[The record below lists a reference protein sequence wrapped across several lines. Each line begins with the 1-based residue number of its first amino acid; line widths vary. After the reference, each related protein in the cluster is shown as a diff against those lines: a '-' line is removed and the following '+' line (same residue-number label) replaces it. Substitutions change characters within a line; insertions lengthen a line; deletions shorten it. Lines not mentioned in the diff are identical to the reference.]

1 MSNIIEFPKKQFKLH
16 KFFPMKPVE
25 APTDTPKKVLLTC
38 LYNPTMS
45 SIITPDEKQV
55 FMQLLEYSHISIPI
69 DVLVDWFLN
78 DTSLKDGLMSI
89 GIPESLLSK

>member
-1 MSNIIEFPKKQFKLH
+1 MSNITQFPNKQFKLG
-16 KFFPMKPVE
+16 KYIPMKPAEV
-25 APTDTPKKVLLTC
+25 PTETPKKVLLTC
-38 LYNPTMS
+38 LYNPVIS

-55 FMQLLEYSHISIPI
+55 FMQLLEYSYISIPI